1 MQELGHILTTSIPIL
16 VTGLNGAVYT
26 SCARTRNARAAGH
39 ALLGAAVVMSVHLGK
54 ANTPSGGAWYNDR
67 HLATLTAVAVL
78 VLLLGLL
85 YRHLEDTYTVTLEEV
100 VEQYCASVLGQEKC
114 GALQGAIR
122 PVVQNLQSEKDVQLH
137 AWNRSELVRAMMI
150 VAVAFLFISY
160 IVYRGARVNF
170 IKISDENWKQHIK
183 DYLYSPSN
191 VLSIIGLSLWT
202 GWILYAQS
210 RLQTHMP
217 LNMASTPGLDD
228 MFNDAN
234 LYMRWI
240 QCYLLLGFVFIV
252 YSMTHARTRGSSAF
266 LYAFLLSGLA
276 VMGSVNKLYNASS
289 QPAWIA
295 MTAQASSLIH
305 TSAAKGGAPPP
316 AAPDIQEDKRH
327 TQTVGIVVLA
337 VALVCVYAN
346 SAIVGISTKNKNA
359 IMLVIEFLVVFGILG
374 GVYAGTVDENT
385 MPKKISPELASR

>member
-1 MQELGHILTTSIPIL
+1 MEEIIHVLVKSIPIL

-39 ALLGAAVVMSVHLGK
+39 ALLGAAVFMSVHLSK
-54 ANTPSGGAWYNDR
+54 AIPKAIPRSDYAWYNDR
-67 HLATLTAVAVL
+67 HLATLAAVAVL

-100 VEQYCASVLGQEKC
+100 VEQYCASLLGQEQC
-114 GALQGAIR
+114 GALRDAIG
-122 PVVQNLQSEKDVQLH
+122 PVVQNLKSEKDVQLH
-137 AWNRSELVRAMMI
+137 AWNRKELVQAMMI
-150 VAVAFLFISY
+150 VAVAFLFISS
-160 IVYRGARVNF
+160 IVYTKSSHVEVRF
-170 IKISDENWKQHIK
+170 DDIK
-183 DYLYSPSN
+183 YSSSN
-191 VLSIIGLSLWT
+191 ILSVVGLSLWT

-217 LNMASTPGLDD
+217 LNMASKPGLDD

-289 QPAWIA
+289 QPTWIA
-295 MTAQASSLIH
+295 MTAQANHLIH
-305 TSAAKGGAPPP
+305 TDAKGGTPPP
-316 AAPDIQEDKRH
+316 AAPDIQDDKRH

-346 SAIVGISTKNKNA
+346 SATVGISTKQKNV
-359 IMLVIEFLVVFGILG
+359 IVLVIEFLVVFGILG
-374 GVYAGTVDENT
+374 GVYAGTVAEDME
-385 MPKKISPELASR
+385 PKNIPPQPSSR